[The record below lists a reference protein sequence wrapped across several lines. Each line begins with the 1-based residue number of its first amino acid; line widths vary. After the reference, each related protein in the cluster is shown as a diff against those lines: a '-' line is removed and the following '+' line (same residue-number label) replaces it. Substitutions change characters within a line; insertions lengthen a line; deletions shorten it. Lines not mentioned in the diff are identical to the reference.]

1 MCKESEHKLVILDTK
16 KFRES
21 AGYQDRFVRVDRFY
35 CEKCGEIIT
44 KRKEGYARYQNELDW
59 Y

>member
-1 MCKESEHKLVILDTK
+1 MCNENDHRLVHLDTK
-16 KFRES
+16 KYRES
-21 AGYQDRFVRVDRFY
+21 QGFNDKFTRIDRFY

-44 KRKEGYARYQNELDW
+44 KRKEGYARYENELDW